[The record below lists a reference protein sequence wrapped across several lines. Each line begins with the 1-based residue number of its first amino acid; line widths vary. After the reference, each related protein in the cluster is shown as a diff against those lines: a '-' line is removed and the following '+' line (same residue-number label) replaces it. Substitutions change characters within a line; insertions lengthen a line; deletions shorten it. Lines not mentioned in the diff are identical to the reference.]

1 MCTIHT
7 LTVSASASVAIPFLP
22 SFPSFLPSLIYFLR
36 RWGVSSR
43 LRNLE
48 LRLRLGGLDLD
59 VRVSLHDY
67 TAFFGNKF
75 WFGYDTCTN
84 TVAWMDGVN

>member
-1 MCTIHT
+1 MYHT
-7 LTVSASASVAIPFLP
+7 YNNGIGVGVGGYYFSFFLSFPSSFFLP
-22 SFPSFLPSLIYFLR
+22 SSFLPSSIYFLR

-75 WFGYDTCTN
+75 WFW
-84 TVAWMDGVN
+84 V